1 MDKYK
6 PEEKA
11 EDATD
16 DSRMEAGTEVG
27 KLARE
32 LFGKPVDVTETVNGQ
47 LNLPAMTDR
56 TQTRDNAY
64 RWGMLMWFNQ
74 LLLEKGTITEAEFR
88 KMRLE
93 IEKKIREPE
102 KGGTK

>member
-1 MDKYK
+1 MQMRGR
-6 PEEKA
+6 
-11 EDATD
+11 T
-16 DSRMEAGTEVG
+16 MTE
-27 KLARE
+27 
-32 LFGKPVDVTETVNGQ
+32 
-47 LNLPAMTDR
+47 R
-56 TQTRDNAY
+56 TQTRDSAY

-88 KMRLE
+88 QMRLE

>member
-1 MDKYK
+1 
-6 PEEKA
+6 
-11 EDATD
+11 
-16 DSRMEAGTEVG
+16 
-27 KLARE
+27 
-32 LFGKPVDVTETVNGQ
+32 
-47 LNLPAMTDR
+47 MTDR

-102 KGGTK
+102 TGGPK